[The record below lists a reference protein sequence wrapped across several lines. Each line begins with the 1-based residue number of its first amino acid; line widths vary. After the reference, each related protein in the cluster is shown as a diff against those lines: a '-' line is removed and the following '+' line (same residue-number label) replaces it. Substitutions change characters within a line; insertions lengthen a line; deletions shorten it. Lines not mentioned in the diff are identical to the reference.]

1 MFITWLAD
9 YIPYEQNTFSPDNLT
24 AIHLSFNVS
33 AIYLVIYY
41 INQMEKEMATHC
53 SYLFLTGELHRQRSL
68 ASYSLRGCKGLDTTE
83 QLTYT
88 HMYVCMKV

>member
-9 YIPYEQNTFSPDNLT
+9 YIPYEQNTFSPDNLI

-53 SYLFLTGELHRQRSL
+53 SI
-68 ASYSLRGCKGLDTTE
+68 YSWLENSTDRGAWRAIVYGVAKGWT
-83 QLTYT
+83 QLSN
-88 HMYVCMKV
+88 